1 MESGDEL
8 MVQTI
13 HGRMSFTLCVE
24 TQVLRLYITIP
35 ETMMVTGYLFR
46 NRFVFS

>member
-13 HGRMSFTLCVE
+13 HGPMYVLYTLPRDASIASLHND
-24 TQVLRLYITIP
+24 TGNDDGHRLPI
-35 ETMMVTGYLFR
+35 
-46 NRFVFS
+46 